1 MIDPLAVNR
10 SLAVAE
16 KANGSFGSDIL
27 WVFVPAAVVSLVIS
41 VWLRL
46 RLTRRKVVPPNEQ
59 LSAYEIAT
67 LSSDERVVL
76 AAVAFLRM
84 QGYIDSNGRASNWF
98 QRRVRD
104 RLDPLTLAVFR
115 HLHDR
120 GRTIVTD
127 ADVVK
132 VPLAQL
138 RRHMAERGYLADDNF
153 RSKVRAAVV
162 PMAFVGSLGLV
173 WLLVCYLTN
182 SPMNMLGAAL
192 VLFAVPGC
200 WVLSPVRVAPLGRA
214 TRKHAKRQFR
224 YLRPANAPAYTTYG
238 PAAAAMGVAVFGNAA
253 LKRLDHGL
261 QGYLGGEVQSPFG
274 ERQRW
279 RWRWLW
285 RVRWLTCSTRS
296 PSNAVGIARMTV
308 TRKAIHSDTR
318 ILMPEP
324 GGGSCTRSNRRMRS

>member
-41 VWLRL
+41 VWLRI

-84 QGYIDSNGRASNWF
+84 QGYIDSNGRASNWL

-120 GRTIVTD
+120 GRIIVTD

-138 RRHMAERGYLADDNF
+138 RRQLAERGYMADDSF

-162 PMAFVGSLGLV
+162 PMAFVGALGLV
-173 WLLVCYLTN
+173 WLLVCCLIT
-182 SPMNMLGAAL
+182 SPPEMLVAVL
-192 VLFAVPGC
+192 VLFVVPGS
-200 WVLSPVRVAPLGRA
+200 WVLSPVRITPLGRA
-214 TRKHAKRQFR
+214 TRKRAKKQFR

-238 PAAAAMGVAVFGNAA
+238 PAAAAMGVAVFGGAA
-253 LKRLDHGL
+253 LKRVDRGL
-261 QGYLGGEVQSPFG
+261 AKAVSAEKS
-274 ERQRW
+274 RA
-279 RWRWLW
+279 
-285 RVRWLTCSTRS
+285 RS
-296 PSNAVGIARMTV
+296 
-308 TRKAIHSDTR
+308 
-318 ILMPEP
+318 
-324 GGGSCTRSNRRMRS
+324 GGGNGGGGDGCGGCGG